1 MKKLLAISLSTI
13 LLLALSACTIK
24 IEGQPHKSSGDFNS
38 TGTQKED
45 SKPETANPSDSKS
58 PSSSSTTSGA
68 TDAVT
73 TASPLRRPIEG
84 EETKTEITQQRAI
97 EIAVLKAG
105 LNTNDVYGLRAE
117 YDKDREGNSW
127 DVEFKH
133 DGFEYAYEID
143 AVTEAILD
151 YEKERIDYD

>member
-24 IEGQPHKSSGDFNS
+24 IEGQPQKSSADSNS
-38 TGTQKED
+38 TDTQKQD
-45 SKPETANPSDSKS
+45 SKPEESKS
-58 PSSSSTTSGA
+58 QTSSSTAATT

-73 TASPLRRPIEG
+73 SASPLRRPVED
-84 EETKTEITQQRAI
+84 ETTETEITQERAI
-97 EIAVLKAG
+97 EIALLKAG
-105 LNTNDVYGLRAE
+105 LTQNDVYGLRAE

-133 DGFEYAYEID
+133 DGFEYSYEID